1 MSTNISSR
9 AFWIPLTS
17 VNLLVSLPFARAVPS
32 ATTEIVAKRPIIS
45 NTTNNSIKVNPFFN
59 VSDFILSPPF
69 KIYFFTINILYTK
82 FGKKSTSLFTIS
94 QILPNLF
101 HYFRWHKVSF
111 DQIIL
116 RSQSYASFHIFFLAQ
131 VGHQNYRYF
140 LSFRIFLQ
148 MLQSGKTVHFR

>member
-17 VNLLVSLPFARAVPS
+17 VNLLVSRPFARAVPS
-32 ATTEIVAKRPIIS
+32 ATTEIVAKRPMIS
-45 NTTNNSIKVNPFFN
+45 NTTNNSINVNPFLFD

-69 KIYFFTINILYTK
+69 NLSYFLLTLNILYTK
-82 FGKKSTSLFTIS
+82 IRKKSTSLFTIS

-101 HYFRWHKVSF
+101 HYFGWHKVSF
-111 DQIIL
+111 YQIIL

-131 VGHQNYRYF
+131 ISH
-140 LSFRIFLQ
+140 
-148 MLQSGKTVHFR
+148 